1 MAEFKPNLDISN
13 PRYGGPNGDP
23 ADYRSPNGVPN
34 PSVGGTGFGS
44 PNVIDSDYSSPNMP
58 DANDPL
64 VITHIWAPADGFN
77 EPDGVAGAA
86 TVGVAFKTTVPGD
99 IVSLRFRS
107 PNDYAQ
113 TYRCSIWSAV
123 GVKLGTVDTVT
134 SRQGWVNAYL
144 PGPVTISAATVYIA
158 SVFFPG
164 GYTQI
169 TEHGYDVAKVN
180 GIIQGIAAGDGGQA
194 NGILSLNSSESFPTT
209 PFNNSNFWVDV
220 GFMP

>member
-1 MAEFKPNLDISN
+1 MAEFKPNLLITN

-23 ADYRSPNGVPN
+23 ADYRSPNGPS
-34 PSVGGTGFGS
+34 PSVTGTGYGS
-44 PNVIDSDYSSPNMP
+44 PNVTDGDYSSPNMP

-64 VITHIWAPADGFN
+64 VIAHIWTPASGFSAPNG
-77 EPDGVAGAA
+77 PAGAL

-113 TYRCSIWSAV
+113 TYKCSIWTAA
-123 GVKLGTVDTVT
+123 GVKLGTVDVVT

-144 PGPVTISAATVYIA
+144 PGPVVIAADTVYIA

-164 GYTQI
+164 GFCQRTAN
-169 TEHGYDVAKVN
+169 GYDTAHVN
-180 GIIQGIAAGDGGQA
+180 GVIQGIANGDGGQA
-194 NGILSLNSSESFPTT
+194 NGIYSFNSSESFPTT
-209 PFNNSNFWVDV
+209 QASGANFWVDV